1 MKKKFLATLLTLTIC
16 FGLAA
21 CGGSSDSS
29 GASDDSPK
37 TEKTTSAEKE
47 ETEEDTKEDSVYFK
61 DDVLQTE
68 ECTIKIT
75 NTEIIPAENNY
86 SLGVPAV
93 IFTYEYTNNSDE
105 NKTPAAVWP
114 LYMTPTQE
122 TDATIETLNAGMT
135 PTGSP
140 YDELVNASMAEVK
153 PGGTVTACIA
163 YNANYADKPVTLT
176 AVASFMGEELGTKTI
191 ELQ

>member
-1 MKKKFLATLLTLTIC
+1 MKKKFLATLLTLAIC
-16 FGLAA
+16 LGLAA

-29 GASDDSPK
+29 GSSDDSKKAGK
-37 TEKTTSAEKE
+37 TASAEKKEAE
-47 ETEEDTKEDSVYFK
+47 EESVYFR

-122 TDATIETLNAGMT
+122 TDATVETLNAGMT

-140 YDELVNASMAEVK
+140 YDELVNASIAQVK